1 MAPDKGNKATFV
13 MKCRVG
19 LDGKW
24 QQVPDRFCQLLDYS
38 REELKKLTFAD
49 ITHPDDRG
57 KGLDLVERL
66 KEGDLREFEYEK
78 RYLTKSGDPV
88 WVYVNGAIIKNNQ
101 GEPKYFVSYIHDITE
116 RKRAQKKLKQSEQQ
130 FRSLFK
136 HNPHPVYYFD
146 LEGKFQ
152 GVNQKLVEFSGYR
165 REELIGMSYKSFIVE
180 EDLERTEKQF
190 EKAASG
196 IPGEYEIQVI
206 VRGGEKKDIRV
217 TKFPMYVGDEV
228 TGVYAVLQDITVQKR
243 AQRRLKE
250 SEERWQRLVENNPQP
265 VQVTQDARII
275 FINEAGAELYGADS
289 PEEII
294 GKSVYEFCDQE
305 KIEQVKQRKADLEQ
319 GKHVEKLFE
328 NKIIRLDGETRFVE
342 INSIPITFRDKP
354 AIQTVIH
361 DITNR
366 KEKEQ
371 NIQDSL
377 DKKELLLKEIHHR
390 VKNNL
395 AVISGLIELQTMN
408 IEEESTL
415 NTLRDCQHRIHSI
428 GMIHEKLYQSE
439 ALSDIGFD
447 VYLKE
452 LVQSISRTYTSDGK
466 KIDITYDLEPLSID
480 FDKAIPCSLIVNEV
494 IVNCFKH
501 AFKSTD
507 EGKIKITSTFDEPEI
522 IIKIEDDGSGFPADF
537 DIGDQTSLGMTLM
550 QTLARQL
557 DGEINFLSEGKGK
570 GVAFELRFTMA

>member
-1 MAPDKGNKATFV
+1 MAPDEGNNATFV
-13 MKCRVG
+13 MKCRIGV
-19 LDGKW
+19 DGKW
-24 QQVPDRFCQLLDYS
+24 QKVPDRFCKLLEYS

-57 KGLDLVERL
+57 KGLDAVKKL

-78 RYLTKSGDPV
+78 RYLTKSGEPV
-88 WVYVNGAIIKNNQ
+88 WVYVNGAIIKDNK
-101 GEPKYFVSYIHDITE
+101 GDPEYFASYIHDITE

-136 HNPHPVYYFD
+136 HNPHPVYSFD

-152 GVNQKLVEFSGYR
+152 GVNQKLVEFSGYS
-165 REELIGMSYKSFIVE
+165 REELIGMSYKSFIVK

-206 VRGGEKKDIRV
+206 VRSGEKKDIRV

-228 TGVYAVLQDITVQKR
+228 TGVYAVLQDITEQKK

-265 VQVTQDARII
+265 VQVTQDANII
-275 FINEAGAELYGADS
+275 FINDAGAELYGADS
-289 PEEII
+289 PEELI
-294 GKSVYEFCDQE
+294 GKSVYEFCHPE
-305 KIEQVKQRKADLEQ
+305 KIGQVKQRKSDLEQ
-319 GKHVEKLFE
+319 GNHVEKLFE

-342 INSIPITFRDKP
+342 INSIPITFRDEP

-361 DITNR
+361 DITDR

-371 NIQDSL
+371 DIKDSL
-377 DKKELLLKEIHHR
+377 DKKELLLREIHHR

-395 AVISGLIELQTMN
+395 SVISGLIELQTMN
-408 IEEESTL
+408 IEDESTL
-415 NTLRDCQHRIHSI
+415 STLRDCQYRIHSI
-428 GMIHEKLYQSE
+428 AMIHEKLYQSE

-452 LVQSISRTYTSDGK
+452 LVQSISRTYTSDYK
-466 KIDITYDLEPLSID
+466 KIDITYDLEPVSID
-480 FDKAIPCSLIVNEV
+480 FDQAIPCSLIVNEV

-501 AFKSTD
+501 AFQSTD
-507 EGKIKITSTFDEPEI
+507 EGEIKITSTLDGTEI
-522 IIKIEDDGSGFPADF
+522 LIKIEDDGSGLPADF
-537 DIGDQTSLGMTLM
+537 DTNGQTSLGMTLM
-550 QTLARQL
+550 KTLANQL
-557 DGEINFLSEGKGK
+557 DGEINFSSEGPGK
-570 GVAFELRFTMA
+570 GVTFELRFTKV